1 MVRQEV
7 FRAAFEEWVPQAL
20 QVAYSY
26 AEGHDAVERFWV
38 VAYLGETVT
47 PSVVYSAAGKV
58 LRPHELDQ
66 AIPELDCSTEAQLE
80 YLLTPLLE
88 LTSELDD
95 KVTAAGEELPTRI
108 VLRYDV
114 AEEEM
119 NADMT
124 YDEIAETLGLK
135 MGTVRSR
142 SHRGRAQLR
151 EALMAAARDDE
162 EARLLLPQS
171 AR

>member
-1 MVRQEV
+1 MVKQAV

-26 AEGHDAVERFWV
+26 ANGHDAVEQFWV
-38 VAYLGETVT
+38 VAYLGDTVT
-47 PSVVYSAAGKV
+47 PSAAYSVAGQV
-58 LRPHELDQ
+58 FRPHELHE
-66 AIPELDCSTEAQLE
+66 AIPELDCSTDAQLD
-80 YLLTPLLE
+80 YLLHPLLE

-114 AEEEM
+114 ADEEM

-124 YDEIAETLGLK
+124 YDDLQPGVPESKQVSNTELIEQW
-135 MGTVRSR
+135 V
-142 SHRGRAQLR
+142 
-151 EALMAAARDDE
+151 
-162 EARLLLPQS
+162 ARLRATGNDS
-171 AR
+171 ASA

>member
-1 MVRQEV
+1 MAEQEV
-7 FRAAFEEWVPQAL
+7 FRTSFEEWVPQAL

-47 PSVVYSAAGKV
+47 PSVVYSVAGKV

-124 YDEIAETLGLK
+124 YDDLQPGVPESKQVSNTELIEQW
-135 MGTVRSR
+135 V
-142 SHRGRAQLR
+142 
-151 EALMAAARDDE
+151 
-162 EARLLLPQS
+162 ARLRTTGNDS
-171 AR
+171 ASA